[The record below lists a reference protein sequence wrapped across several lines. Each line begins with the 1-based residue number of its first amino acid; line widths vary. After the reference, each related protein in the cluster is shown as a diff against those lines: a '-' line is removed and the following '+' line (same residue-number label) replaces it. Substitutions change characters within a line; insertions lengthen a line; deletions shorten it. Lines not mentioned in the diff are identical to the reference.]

1 MLVENWIS
9 KDVISVDINDSMQD
23 ATRIFRKHKI
33 KHLQVMENGKQVGIG
48 KG

>member
-23 ATRIFRKHKI
+23 ATRIVRKHKI
-33 KHLQVMENGKQVGIG
+33 KRLPVMENGKQVGIG